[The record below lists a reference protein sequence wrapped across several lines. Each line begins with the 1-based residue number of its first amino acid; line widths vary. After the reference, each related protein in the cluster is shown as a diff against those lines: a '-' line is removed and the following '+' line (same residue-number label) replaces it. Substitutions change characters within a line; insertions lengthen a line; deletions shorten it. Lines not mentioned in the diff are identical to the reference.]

1 MVHSPVMLSLKTIY
15 MIILLKLNNLV
26 TSKYWRGMVYLETQ
40 SPLFQVHQVTIAV
53 VETTQL
59 ALREYNFFKQSTEK
73 CIRSTSNKNN

>member
-1 MVHSPVMLSLKTIY
+1 MVHLPVMLSLKTIY

-40 SPLFQVHQVTIAV
+40 SQLFQVHLKVTIAV

-59 ALREYNFFKQSTEK
+59 ALCEYNFLNSQL
-73 CIRSTSNKNN
+73 RSV